1 MQAHIASLLHDALRA
16 LDLDIPAERIAVER
30 TRDASHG
37 DFASNIALAS
47 AKQAG
52 CKPRDLAERL
62 VAALPASE
70 HIAKVEIAGPGFINF
85 TIAKGAAVAV
95 VRNALEQGAR
105 FGRAEADSGES
116 VMVEFVSA
124 NPNGPL
130 HVGHGRGAALG
141 DCIANLLAAA
151 GHTVAREYYVNDAGR
166 QMDILAASIWV
177 RYLEQQ
183 DQAMPFPTGGYQGA
197 YVRDI
202 ASGLITNHGDR
213 FLHPAA
219 EVQADLGHD
228 APAGDKD
235 AYVDALIAKM
245 KALLGDDFALVHA
258 AGLDSQLSDIRE
270 DLEGFGIVY
279 DRWFSEASL
288 VTDGAVEHALERLR
302 ASGHTIERDG
312 ALWLKSSEM
321 GDEKDR
327 VLVRA
332 NGAYTYFAT
341 DIAYHLNKLERGFD
355 TLVNVW
361 GADHHGYI
369 ARMRAAIEALTGSDD
384 ALVVR
389 LSQFV
394 SLFRAGEKVGM
405 STRAGEF
412 VTLREL
418 RDEVG
423 RDAARFFYVMRS
435 SDQPLDFDLALATSQ
450 SNDNPVYYIQYAH
463 ARICSVLRQATDA
476 GVTVNLQAGR
486 AALGRLTESHETA
499 LMGLLATFPER
510 IEQAAAQYAPNI
522 VANALRDVADQFHSY
537 YNAHR
542 FLLDDDAELTQ
553 ARLTLVLAVRQVLA
567 NGLTLLGVTAPETM

>member
-1 MQAHIASLLHDALRA
+1 MQDQIVELLRA
-16 LDLDIPAERIAVER
+16 ALKQVAAGPFPTLEVPERIGIER

-37 DFASNIALAS
+37 DFATNVAMAS
-47 AKQAG
+47 ARSARAN
-52 CKPRDLAERL
+52 PRQIAEAI
-62 VAALPASE
+62 VAALPNDPQVD
-70 HIAKVEIAGPGFINF
+70 KVEIAGPGFINF
-85 TIAKGAAVAV
+85 FLTRDAATAV
-95 VRNALEQGAR
+95 VGRVLDAGADY
-105 FGRAEADSGES
+105 GRAAAPSGRK

-177 RYLEQQ
+177 RYLEQL
-183 DQAMPFPTGGYQGA
+183 DQPMPFPTGGYQGA

-202 ASGLITNHGDR
+202 ASGLVTTHGDR

-235 AYVDALIAKM
+235 AYADALIAKM

-258 AGLDSQLSDIRE
+258 AGLNSQLSDIRD

-288 VTDGAVEHALERLR
+288 VTDGAVEHALEQLR
-302 ASGHTIERDG
+302 ASGHTVERDG

-361 GADHHGYI
+361 GADHQAYN
-369 ARMRAAIEALTGSDD
+369 ARMPDSIEELTSSDEAL
-384 ALVVR
+384 LLR

-394 SLFRAGEKVGM
+394 SMFRA
-405 STRAGEF
+405 A
-412 VTLREL
+412 
-418 RDEVG
+418 
-423 RDAARFFYVMRS
+423 
-435 SDQPLDFDLALATSQ
+435 
-450 SNDNPVYYIQYAH
+450 
-463 ARICSVLRQATDA
+463 
-476 GVTVNLQAGR
+476 
-486 AALGRLTESHETA
+486 
-499 LMGLLATFPER
+499 
-510 IEQAAAQYAPNI
+510 
-522 VANALRDVADQFHSY
+522 
-537 YNAHR
+537 
-542 FLLDDDAELTQ
+542 
-553 ARLTLVLAVRQVLA
+553 
-567 NGLTLLGVTAPETM
+567 